1 MCETH
6 VTSLFLRINNSTITF
21 IAIVASLQIVWLF
34 MQTIISY
41 NEREVKYNGSKDDV
55 KTGYNVWVDLVN
67 PTASEL
73 SSIQQSF
80 HLDKVALEEYLNKS
94 KKPQVRVVDN
104 HKFALALDMK
114 FKDARTLVTEAVHLF
129 VGSGWLVTIHSD
141 KVDLQ
146 SRILTLFEQK
156 NRTVIESSID
166 ALFYNILASLIDS
179 YEQLLTA
186 IELSVTDFEQRTLYK
201 PSRSMLEYLDSLS
214 RQVIILRR
222 HFWHMRDIINF
233 LTHTEEGKEDVKYLK
248 IVYDDINQLIE
259 LVESYRDTINSTRE
273 LYIANVSLQ
282 MSDTMK
288 TLTIFSAILLPLTF
302 ISSMYGMNG
311 LDLQN
316 VFDFPIGFAIVLATM
331 GAITVGLFIFFKKK
345 QWILAGT
352 DPLDTGVNISSSSK
366 ADTSGSR
373 ESRDDHTWNKK
384 QQEYNRSSKDYSNPS
399 DKAAK
404 SSADKIRDS
413 HR

>member
-1 MCETH
+1 
-6 VTSLFLRINNSTITF
+6 
-21 IAIVASLQIVWLF
+21 

-55 KTGYNVWVDLVN
+55 KAGYNVWVDLVN
-67 PTASEL
+67 PTPLEL
-73 SSIQQSF
+73 SSIQLSF
-80 HLDKVALEEYLNKS
+80 HLDKGALEKYLNKS

-114 FKDARTLVTEAVHLF
+114 FKDAKTLVTEALHLF
-129 VGSGWLVTIHSD
+129 AGRGWLVTIHSN

-156 NRTVIESSID
+156 NSTVIESSID
-166 ALFYNILASLIDS
+166 TLFYNILASLIDS

-201 PSRSMLEYLDSLS
+201 PSRRMLEYLDSLS

-222 HFWHMRDIINF
+222 HFWHMRDVINF
-233 LTHTEEGKEDVKYLK
+233 LTHTEEDKEDVKYLK

-282 MSDTMK
+282 MSDTIK

-302 ISSMYGMNG
+302 ISSLYGMNG
-311 LDLQN
+311 VDLQN
-316 VFDFPIGFAIVLATM
+316 FFDMPMGFAIVLATM
-331 GAITVGLFIFFKKK
+331 GAIIVGLFVFFKKK
-345 QWILAGT
+345 QWILTGA
-352 DPLDTGVNISSSSK
+352 DPLDTDANISSSSNISK
-366 ADTSGSR
+366 AGRSDSSSMVSSDEDTR
-373 ESRDDHTWNKK
+373 KNKIN
-384 QQEYNRSSKDYSNPS
+384 QQEYNTSTDYSNPG
-399 DKAAK
+399 DRVTK
-404 SSADKIRDS
+404 SSADKTTGS
-413 HR
+413 ETK